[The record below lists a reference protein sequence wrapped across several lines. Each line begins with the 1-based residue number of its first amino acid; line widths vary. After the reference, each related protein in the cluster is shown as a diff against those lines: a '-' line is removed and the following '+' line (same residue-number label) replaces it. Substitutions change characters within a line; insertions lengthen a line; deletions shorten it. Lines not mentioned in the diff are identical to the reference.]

1 MIMSPELIHE
11 YFDSV
16 GIRKECPACGRTRWL
31 LEPDTEGFGTG
42 VVQVRADGRDKHSVK
57 SSLLYVLAIC
67 ENCGYL
73 RQHARP
79 MIVRWAKA
87 REGGGEQTPG

>member
-1 MIMSPELIHE
+1 MIMSPELIME

-16 GIRKECPACGRTRWL
+16 GVKRECLACGHDRWFMHSN
-31 LEPDTEGFGTG
+31 TEREGTG
-42 VVQVRADGRDKHSVK
+42 VVRTREDGVDLEKLK
-57 SSLLYVLAIC
+57 SSLIYVFAIC

-79 MIVRWAKA
+79 MIVRWARA
-87 REGGGEQTPG
+87 REGGDERATG